1 MNLVSVLAEIIGAVL
16 VLVGLSVLSGRSRG
30 LFLDGLFGNRAVL
43 WLAGFVT
50 FVLGAVVV
58 ALDNV
63 WSSGWQVVIPIVGCL
78 MMLKGVFL
86 SVFPGTAT
94 AFYRKMCTEGLGTAA
109 GILAGCLGLVL
120 VLPGCTATHSRIRRS
135 WE

>member
-63 WSSGWQVVIPIVGCL
+63 WSSGWQVVIPIIGWL
-78 MMLKGVFL
+78 MMAKGIFL
-86 SVFPGTAT
+86 SVFQETST
-94 AFYRKMCTEGLGTAA
+94 SFYRKLLTDGPATAA
-109 GILAGCLGLVL
+109 GIIAVALGIVL
-120 VLPGCTATHSRIRRS
+120 FYLGYAA
-135 WE
+135 